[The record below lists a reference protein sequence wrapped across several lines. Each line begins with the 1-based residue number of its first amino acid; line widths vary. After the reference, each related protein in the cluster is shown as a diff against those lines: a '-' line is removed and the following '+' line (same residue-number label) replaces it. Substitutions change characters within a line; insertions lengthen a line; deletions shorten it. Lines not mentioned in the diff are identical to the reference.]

1 MDIKD
6 HNKGREKTVMRK
18 RLRIAVFTVVLLGI
32 VLMGF
37 RYFDFV
43 SKIVYEESVSHLTEV
58 FHQSDN
64 MLRELTN
71 KNLTYLH
78 MWGENL
84 QNTYSEDEIRDH
96 IKKAQE
102 DAGFLDFF
110 FLSADGN
117 YKMVTGETGYLGL
130 QENIE
135 EDIRQG
141 NDVIANAAVPGR
153 PQMLVFA
160 TPKAHGTYQ
169 GFEYDAIAIAY
180 ENSDIVDVLNISA
193 FNGNAQ
199 SFVVHPDGRVV
210 VDHSSESWGNVY
222 NFFGI
227 LREHSSMSEKEILEL
242 SDKFSSGHADAMLLN
257 LDGRNYYLVY
267 EKSDIQ
273 DWIFLGLVQAEI
285 VNASM
290 NSLQRS
296 TMLLVSVVVF
306 CIAAF
311 FISLIIQKNRTSLR
325 KKDTQILYR
334 DELFQKL
341 SMNVNDVFL
350 MLDAKTYQADYV
362 SPNVEKL
369 LGITVEQIR
378 NDIRIL
384 GKLHSGENEDPEKN
398 YLEKIQVHEQKEWD
412 FEYVHQK
419 TGEKR
424 WFHNLA
430 MGSEVNRKKKYILVM
445 SDRTSD
451 RKMNRALSEAVRA
464 AETANR
470 AKSTF
475 LSNMSHDIRTPMN
488 AIIGFTTLAVSN
500 IDDKNR
506 VRDYLGKILSS
517 SNHLLSLINDILD
530 MSRIESGKLHL
541 EETEVSL
548 SDVLHDLKTIISG
561 QVHAK
566 QLDLYMDAMDITNE
580 DVYCDRT
587 RLNQVLLNL
596 LSNAIKFTPAGGTV
610 SVRLKQFPGLQRGSE
625 LYEIRVKDNGIG
637 MSQEFV
643 QKLFSPFERERTS
656 TVSRTQGTGLGMAI
670 TKNIVDMMGGT
681 IEVQTEQ
688 GKGTEFIVR
697 LPFRIQSG
705 NHRIEKIAEL
715 EGLKA
720 LVADD
725 DFNTCDSV
733 TKMLV
738 KVGMRSEW
746 TLSGKEAV
754 LRARQSMELG
764 DAFHAYIIDWRLPDM
779 NGIEVTRQIRSL
791 GDDTPIIILTAY
803 DWSDIEVEAREAGV
817 TAFCAKPLFMSDIRE
832 TLMTVIGQSQ
842 DEPEKSIL
850 PTAGSDFRGKCILL
864 AEDNELNSE
873 IAVELLNEYGFLV
886 DTTENGAETVEKV
899 KNSKPGDY
907 HLVLM
912 DVQMPVMNGYEATK
926 AIRALDN
933 PALAGITI
941 LAMTA
946 NAFDEDRKKAL
957 ECGMDGFLS
966 KPIVIEELIAML
978 QKNLNQASVV
988 SEKTHI

>member
-1 MDIKD
+1 MKIKD
-6 HNKGREKTVMRK
+6 HNTDREKPAMKK
-18 RLRIAVFTVVLLGI
+18 RLQTAVFATFMIVI
-32 VLMGF
+32 VLTVF
-37 RYFDFV
+37 RYFSFV
-43 SKIVYEESVSHLTEV
+43 AETIYEERVSHLTEV
-58 FHQSDN
+58 FHQSDK
-64 MLRELTN
+64 MLTELTN
-71 KNLTYLH
+71 KNLSYLH
-78 MWGENL
+78 MWSEYLRDTSGE
-84 QNTYSEDEIRDH
+84 SEIRDY
-96 IKKAQE
+96 IENAQE
-102 DAGFLDFF
+102 DAGFLEFY
-110 FLSADGN
+110 FLSADGK
-117 YKMVTGETGYLGL
+117 YKMITGETGYLGL
-130 QENIE
+130 QENME
-135 EDIRQG
+135 EEIRQG
-141 NDVIANAAVPGR
+141 NDIVANAAVPGKA
-153 PQMLVFA
+153 QLLVFA
-160 TPKAHGTYQ
+160 TPKAHGIYQ

-180 ENSDIVDVLNISA
+180 VNSDIVDVLDLSV

-199 SFVVHPDGRVV
+199 SFVIHPDGRVL
-210 VDHSSESWGNVY
+210 VDHSSDSWGNVY

-227 LREHSSMSEKEILEL
+227 LREHSNMSEKEILRL
-242 SDKFSSGHADAMLLN
+242 SDEFKAGHNDAMRVA
-257 LDGRNYYLVY
+257 LDGKNYYLVY
-267 EKSDIQ
+267 EKSDIR
-273 DWIFLGLVQAEI
+273 DWIFLGLVREDI
-285 VNASM
+285 VNAGM
-290 NSLQRS
+290 NRLQLS
-296 TMLLVSVVVF
+296 TILLVSVVVI

-311 FISLIIQKNRTSLR
+311 CIRLIIQKGRTSLE
-325 KKDTQILYR
+325 KKDTEILYR

-341 SMNVNDVFL
+341 SMNVDDVFL
-350 MLDAKTYQADYV
+350 MLDATTYQADYV
-362 SPNVEKL
+362 SPNAEKL

-378 NDIRIL
+378 KDIRIL
-384 GKLHSGENEDPEKN
+384 GKLHPAEHEAPEKK
-398 YLEKIQVHEQKEWD
+398 YLEEIQVHEQREWD
-412 FEYVHQK
+412 FEYVHLK

-424 WFHNLA
+424 WFHNIA
-430 MGSEVNRKKKYILVM
+430 MCCEINGKKKYILVM
-445 SDRTSD
+445 SDRTAD
-451 RKMNRALSEAVRA
+451 WKMNQALSEAVRA

-500 IDDKNR
+500 IDNENK

-548 SDVLHDLKTIISG
+548 SEVLHDLKTIISG
-561 QVHAK
+561 QIYAK
-566 QLDLYMDAMDITNE
+566 QLDLYMDAMDVTNE
-580 DVYCDRT
+580 DVYCDKT

-610 SVRLKQFPGLQRGSE
+610 SVRLKQYPGNVRGSE

-697 LPFRIQSG
+697 LPLRIQPQHHS
-705 NHRIEKIAEL
+705 IEKIAEL

-720 LVADD
+720 LVVDD

-733 TKMLV
+733 TKTLV

-791 GDDTPIIILTAY
+791 GDDTPIIIMTAY
-803 DWSDIEVEAREAGV
+803 DWSDIEAEARAAGV

-832 TLMTVIGQSQ
+832 TLLEAIGQKQ
-842 DEPEKSIL
+842 AGTEKLIL
-850 PTAGSDFRGKCILL
+850 PAEGSDFKGKCILL
-864 AEDNELNSE
+864 VEDNELNSE
-873 IAVELLNEYGFLV
+873 IAEEILNAYGFLV
-886 DTTENGAETVEKV
+886 DTAENGAEAVEKV
-899 KNSKPGDY
+899 KNSTPGNYD
-907 HLVLM
+907 LVLM

-926 AIRALDN
+926 LIRALDE

-946 NAFDEDRKKAL
+946 NAFDEDRKKAR

-966 KPIVIEELIAML
+966 KPIVIEELIGAL
-978 QKNLNQASVV
+978 RNNLVGM
-988 SEKTHI
+988 K

>member
-1 MDIKD
+1 MDVKN
-6 HNKGREKTVMRK
+6 HNTNRKKRVVRK
-18 RLRIAVFTVVLLGI
+18 RWNAAVLIALFVGILLTVFQYLG
-32 VLMGF
+32 
-37 RYFDFV
+37 FV
-43 SKIVYEESVSHLTEV
+43 SKTVYEESVSHLTEI

-64 MLRELTN
+64 MLSELTN

-78 MWGENL
+78 IWGEYL
-84 QNTYSEDEIRDH
+84 QNTSDESEIREY
-96 IKKAQE
+96 IEKAQE
-102 DAGFLDFF
+102 DAGFLDFY

-117 YKMVTGETGYLGL
+117 YKMATGETGYLGL

-135 EDIRQG
+135 DEIRQG
-141 NDVIANAAVPGR
+141 NDVITNATVPGKS
-153 PQMLVFA
+153 QLLVFA
-160 TPKAHGTYQ
+160 TPRPHGSYQ
-169 GFEYDAIAIAY
+169 GFEYDAIAY
-180 ENSDIVDVLNISA
+180 ENSDIVNVLNISA

-199 SFVVHPDGRVV
+199 SYVVHPDGRVV
-210 VDHSSESWGNVY
+210 VDHSSEAWGEVY

-227 LREHSSMSEKEILEL
+227 LREHSTLSEKEILKL
-242 SDKFSSGHADAMLLN
+242 SEEFKEGHTDAMLIN
-257 LDGRNYYLVY
+257 LDGEDYYLVY
-267 EKSDIQ
+267 EKSKPQ
-273 DWIFLGLVQAEI
+273 DWIFLGLVQADI

-290 NSLQRS
+290 NVLQRS
-296 TMLLVSVVVF
+296 TVLLVSAVAV
-306 CIAAF
+306 CIAGL
-311 FISLIIQKNRTSLR
+311 FIGIILRKNRVNLKR
-325 KKDTQILYR
+325 KDTEILYR

-341 SMNVNDVFL
+341 SMNVDDVFL

-378 NDIRIL
+378 KDICVL
-384 GKLHSGENEDPEKN
+384 GKLHPGDVEDPEKK
-398 YLEKIQVHEQKEWD
+398 YLEEIQVHEQQEWD
-412 FEYVHQK
+412 LEYVHQK
-419 TGEKR
+419 TGEHR
-424 WFHNLA
+424 WFHNVA
-430 MGSEVNRKKKYILVM
+430 MGSEVNGKKKYILVL

-451 RKMNRALSEAVRA
+451 RKMNQALSEAVRA
-464 AETANR
+464 AETANK

-500 IDDKNR
+500 IDDKER

-530 MSRIESGKLHL
+530 MSRIESGKIHL

-548 SDVLHDLKTIISG
+548 SEVLHDLKTIISG
-561 QVHAK
+561 QIHAK
-566 QLDLYMDAMDITNE
+566 QLELYMDVMDVINE
-580 DVYCDRT
+580 DVYCDKT

-610 SVRLKQFPGLQRGSE
+610 SVRLREYPGTQRGCE

-637 MSQEFV
+637 MSQKFV
-643 QKLFSPFERERTS
+643 QKIFSPFERERTS

-688 GKGTEFIVR
+688 GKGTEFIIR
-697 LPFRIQSG
+697 LPLRIQPE

-720 LVADD
+720 LVVDD

-754 LRARQSMELG
+754 LRARQSVEMG

-803 DWSDIEVEAREAGV
+803 DWSDIEVEARAAGV
-817 TAFCAKPLFMSDIRE
+817 TAFCAKPMFMSDIRE
-832 TLMTVIGQSQ
+832 TLMAAIGQKQ
-842 DEPEKSIL
+842 AGAEDNIL
-850 PTAGSDFRGKCILL
+850 PAADLDFRGRRILL
-864 AEDNELNSE
+864 VEDNELNSE
-873 IAVELLNEYGFLV
+873 IAVALLSEYGFRV
-886 DTTENGAETVEKV
+886 DTAEDGAEAVEKV
-899 KNSKPGDY
+899 KNSTPGDY
-907 HLVLM
+907 DLVLM
-912 DVQMPVMNGYEATK
+912 DVQMPVMNGYEATER
-926 AIRALDN
+926 IRSLDD
-933 PALAGITI
+933 PSLAGITI

-946 NAFDEDRKKAL
+946 NAFDEDKKKAL
-957 ECGMDGFLS
+957 ACGMNGFLS
-966 KPIVIEELIAML
+966 KPIVIEELISTL
-978 QKNLNQASVV
+978 QNSLG
-988 SEKTHI
+988 